1 MKTRLQTPFDP
12 RQRSPEEDS
21 EDGLGSSRSD
31 SLRGFR
37 GKAGFKADD
46 RSLERSDRFEV
57 IEHDVYESTSGSA
70 DEDGYVHVPNS
81 DRRPHERSFRTAPK

>member
-1 MKTRLQTPFDP
+1 MKIRLQTPFDR
-12 RQRSPEEDS
+12 RQGSPEEDG
-21 EDGLGSSRSD
+21 EDGLGSSRSN
-31 SLRGFR
+31 SLRGSR
-37 GKAGFKADD
+37 VKAGCKADD
-46 RSLERSDRFEV
+46 RRSDRFEV